1 MDNSQRP
8 EYWSRVEL
16 PLVGQLGSEALYMT
30 VTTEFRQI
38 PFFFEKIIGKLT
50 AIFILFRFGW
60 KKINVFRF
68 YINHF

>member
-38 PFFFEKIIGKLT
+38 PFFLKKL
-50 AIFILFRFGW
+50 
-60 KKINVFRF
+60 
-68 YINHF
+68 

>member
-38 PFFFEKIIGKLT
+38 PFFLN
-50 AIFILFRFGW
+50 FILESYKYRKTNSNFYSISLW
-60 KKINVFRF
+60 LKKR
-68 YINHF
+68 